1 MAWVTSASQG
11 REPQRARARML
22 RADPAELSVRGSR
35 SSALGLLTS
44 QPAQQLRHPPRQLA
58 FSRALDEVERLGLP
72 QRMQHEELPRQQMP
86 QRVQREPQHRNRQ
99 RPSRFVV
106 APRQTGLSGVR
117 QMIEE
122 SASARSAR
130 QSDAGRVRAEM
141 SAFMRALDEVERL
154 GPRLQ
159 QLPRERLLEIQ
170 RVLCAGVRAPGTE
183 TFLLP
188 PVQGMERAWPMATP
202 GAPDPGLER
211 ELREPRPEGLTQA
224 ALEDLPSRHATNS
237 DAMRCEACA
246 ICLCEPARGDLI
258 CTLACTHTFHRA
270 CIAQW
275 LQRSPFC
282 PLCKCHATGAAE
294 PGG

>member
-1 MAWVTSASQG
+1 M
-11 REPQRARARML
+11 
-22 RADPAELSVRGSR
+22 RGSR
-35 SSALGLLTS
+35 SSAIGLLTS
-44 QPAQQLRHPPRQLA
+44 QPTQQPPRQQLQQ
-58 FSRALDEVERLGLP
+58 RVQQEPPRQQVP
-72 QRMQHEELPRQQMP
+72 QRMQHEPPPAPQQQRSRQ
-86 QRVQREPQHRNRQ
+86 Q

-106 APRQTGLSGVR
+106 AARQTGLSGIR
-117 QMIEE
+117 QMIDE
-122 SASARSAR
+122 SSAARSSR

-141 SAFMRALDEVERL
+141 TAFMRALDEVERL

-188 PVQGMERAWPMATP
+188 PVQGMEHAWPMATS
-202 GAPDPGLER
+202 GAPDPGWEQ
-211 ELREPRPEGLTQA
+211 ELRTPQPEGLTQA
-224 ALEDLPSRHATNS
+224 ALEDLPSRHATNA
-237 DAMRCEACA
+237 DEMRCEACA

-294 PGG
+294 GEG